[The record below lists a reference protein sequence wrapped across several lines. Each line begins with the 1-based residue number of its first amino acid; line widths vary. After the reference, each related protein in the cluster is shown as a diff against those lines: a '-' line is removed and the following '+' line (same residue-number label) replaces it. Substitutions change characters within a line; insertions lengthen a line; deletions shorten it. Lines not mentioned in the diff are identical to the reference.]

1 MVSKVARGPS
11 VINEEIG
18 ERADKS
24 IVYLADLTYTGRVM
38 ASNMMPL
45 GIGLVGAYLLK
56 TRTDIELDLFHYP
69 WDLSEALLSR
79 LPNVIGFASY
89 TWNHELAY
97 AFASRVKAHSPNT
110 VVVFGGPNYGLVHSE
125 MIDYWRRYP
134 LIDFQVVL
142 EGEQSFA
149 DLFEMLVR
157 YNFDVTALKAAQAKP
172 SNCHYQWQGELITGP
187 LLPRI
192 EDLNLLP
199 SPYLSGLMDKFFDGK
214 LVPLVHTTRGC
225 PFTCTFCSEGASYF
239 NKVKQR
245 VDLLPELEYI
255 GQRVGV
261 IKEVRITDANFGMYK
276 EDILKAHLF
285 AQVRDKY
292 GWPENILVST
302 GKNQQERV
310 IEVGKILRGAMLVGA
325 SLQSTDPGVLEK
337 IERTNISIEA
347 LQRVARDG
355 NTRETNTY
363 TELILC
369 LPGDSVAKYTQSLR
383 DVITAGMGVVRTYQ
397 LTMIPQTEL
406 NTPQSRTKYGMTTAF
421 RIMQRGL
428 GRHEVFGELFSSVEP
443 EEVCIGNSTMSL
455 ADWVECRELGLT
467 IEVIHNSDL
476 YSDLAGLCRHFKLSW
491 FDFLLNFYSKRRS
504 YSPSITRLY
513 DQFREDASE
522 GLWSSREELVAEVTE
537 NLDKYLADTE
547 GTNELS
553 KGKAIATFLLF
564 DEIHAV
570 LIHEME
576 EILKKNGSMTELL
589 SVYLREAREFGKYT
603 KGYLLDYSAHFES
616 DFYFDHVRLLD
627 DNYRC
632 NFLSTWSDDAVHYVF
647 HNSESQ
653 AGVIKRY
660 LDQYGTTIDGLG
672 KILMSVPPK
681 QLYRTVERVP

>member
-1 MVSKVARGPS
+1 M
-11 VINEEIG
+11 
-18 ERADKS
+18 
-24 IVYLADLTYTGRVM
+24 
-38 ASNMMPL
+38 
-45 GIGLVGAYLLK
+45 
-56 TRTDIELDLFHYP
+56 
-69 WDLSEALLSR
+69 
-79 LPNVIGFASY
+79 
-89 TWNHELAY
+89 
-97 AFASRVKAHSPNT
+97 
-110 VVVFGGPNYGLVHSE
+110 VVFGGPNYGLVHSE
-125 MIDYWRRYP
+125 MMDYWRKYP

-149 DLFEMLVR
+149 DLFETLLR
-157 YNFDVTALKAAQAKP
+157 YGFDVSALKSAEVRPA
-172 SNCHYQWQGELITGP
+172 NCHYQWQGELVTGP

-192 EDLNLLP
+192 ADLNDLP
-199 SPYLSGLMDKFFDGK
+199 SPYLSGLMDKFFDGT
-214 LVPLVHTTRGC
+214 LVPMVHTTRGC

-245 VDLLPELEYI
+245 VDLLAELEYI
-255 GQRVGV
+255 GQRVGP

-276 EDILKAHLF
+276 EDIPKAHLF

-292 GWPENILVST
+292 GWPENICVST

-325 SLQSTDPGVLEK
+325 SLQSTDPDVLKK

-428 GRHEVFGELFSSVEP
+428 GTYELFGKSFTSVEP
-443 EEVCIGNSTMSL
+443 EEICIGNSTMPL

-467 IEVIHNSDL
+467 IEAVHNSDL
-476 YSDLAGLCRHFKLSW
+476 YSDLAGLCRHFGLSW
-491 FDFLLNFYSKRRS
+491 FDLLHKFYSKRRS
-504 YSPSITRLY
+504 YTPGITQLY
-513 DQFREDASE
+513 DKFRTDASE
-522 GLWSSREELVAEVTE
+522 DLWSSREELVAEVTA
-537 NLDKYLADTE
+537 NIDKYLDDTE

-570 LIHEME
+570 LFREME
-576 EILKKNGSMTELL
+576 DLLEKNGLMTDLL
-589 SVYLREAREFGKYT
+589 SVYLREARDFSKFK
-603 KGYLLDYSAHFES
+603 KGSLLDYSAHFEG
-616 DFYFDHVRLLD
+616 DFHFDHVSLLN
-627 DNYRC
+627 DNYKG
-632 NFLSTWSDDAVHYVF
+632 NPLSTWSVDAIRHVF
-647 HNSESQ
+647 RNSDAQ
-653 AGVIKRY
+653 VGVIKRY

-672 KILMSVPPK
+672 KILMRVPPK
-681 QLYRTVERVP
+681 QLYRTVETSSSLVTAY

>member
-1 MVSKVARGPS
+1 MKAAKGFS
-11 VINEEIG
+11 VLEEIG
-18 ERADKS
+18 EAADKS
-24 IVYLADLTYTGRVM
+24 LVYLADLTYMGPVM

-56 TRTDIELDLFHYP
+56 ARTDVELELFHYP
-69 WDLSEALLSR
+69 ADLSEALMSR
-79 LPNVIGFASY
+79 LPSVIGFASY
-89 TWNHELAY
+89 IWNHELAY

-157 YNFDVTALKAAQAKP
+157 YNFDVTALKAAQVKP

-199 SPYLSGLMDKFFDGK
+199 SPYLSGLMDKFFDGA
-214 LVPLVHTTRGC
+214 LVPMVHTTRGC
-225 PFTCTFCSEGASYF
+225 PFTCTFCNEGAAYF

-245 VDLLPELEYI
+245 VDLQAELDYI
-255 GQRVGV
+255 GQRVGA

-276 EDILKAHLF
+276 EDIPKAHLF
-285 AQVRDKY
+285 AQVRNRY
-292 GWPENILVST
+292 GWPDNIHVAT

-325 SLQSTDPGVLEK
+325 SLQSTDPDVLEK
-337 IERTNISIEA
+337 IERSNISIEA
-347 LQRVARDG
+347 LQRVARDET
-355 NTRETNTY
+355 TRETGTY

-369 LPGDSVAKYTQSLR
+369 LPGDSVSKYIKSLR
-383 DVITAGMGVVRTYQ
+383 DVISAGMGVVKTYQ

-406 NTPQSRTKYGMTTAF
+406 NTPQSRAKYAMTTAF
-421 RIMQRGL
+421 RVMQRGL
-428 GRHEVFGELFSSVEP
+428 GRHEVFGESFTSIEP
-443 EEVCIGNSTMSL
+443 EEVCISNSTMSW
-455 ADWVECRELGLT
+455 ADWLECRELGLT

-476 YSDLAGLCRHFKLSW
+476 YSDLAGLCRHFDLSW
-491 FDFLLNFYSKRRS
+491 FDFLLNFNSKRRS
-504 YSPSITRLY
+504 YTPGITQLY
-513 DQFREDASE
+513 DKFRADARDGLWPSRED
-522 GLWSSREELVAEVTE
+522 LVAEVSET
-537 NLDKYLADTE
+537 LDKYLADTE

-553 KGKAIATFLLF
+553 KGKAIASVSLF

-570 LIHEME
+570 LSQEME
-576 EILKKNGSMTELL
+576 ELLKANGCMTELL
-589 SVYLREAREFGKYT
+589 SLYLQEARQFGKLI
-603 KGYLLDYSAHFES
+603 KGTLLEYSARYEG
-616 DFYFDHVRLLD
+616 DFHFDHVALLN

-632 NFLSTWSDDAVHYVF
+632 NPVSTWSADAIHLVF
-647 HNSESQ
+647 ENSEAQ
-653 AGVIKRY
+653 ASVIKGY

-672 KILMSVPPK
+672 KILMRVPPK
-681 QLYRTVERVP
+681 QLYRTVQKVR

>member
-1 MVSKVARGPS
+1 MNLKVAIAPS
-11 VINEEIG
+11 VINGVIG
-18 ERADKS
+18 KPTDKS
-24 IVYLADLTYTGRVM
+24 LVYLADLTYTGRVM
-38 ASNMMPL
+38 GSNMMPL

-56 TRTDIELDLFHYP
+56 MRTDVDLELFHYP
-69 WDLSEALLSR
+69 GDLSEALLGR

-97 AFASRVKAHSPNT
+97 AFASRIKAHSPNT
-110 VVVFGGPNYGLVHSE
+110 VVVFGGPNYGLEHSE
-125 MIDYWRRYP
+125 MRTYWRRYP

-157 YNFDVTALKAAQAKP
+157 YSFDVTALKSARIKP
-172 SNCHYQWQGELITGP
+172 SNCHYQWLGELITGP

-192 EDLNLLP
+192 ANLNDLP
-199 SPYLSGLMDKFFDGK
+199 SPYLSGLMDKFFDGT
-214 LVPLVHTTRGC
+214 LVPMVHTTRGC

-245 VDLLPELEYI
+245 VDLEAELDYI

-276 EDILKAHLF
+276 EDIPKAHLF
-285 AQVRDKY
+285 AKVRDKY
-292 GWPENILVST
+292 GWPDNICVST

-325 SLQSTDPGVLEK
+325 SLQSTDPDVLEK

-355 NTRETNTY
+355 NTQETNTY

-369 LPGDSVAKYTQSLR
+369 LPGDSVAKYTKSLR
-383 DVITAGMGVVRTYQ
+383 DVISAGMGVVRSYQ

-406 NTPQSRTKYGMTTAF
+406 NTPQSRIRYGMTTAF

-428 GRHEVFGELFSSVEP
+428 GQYEVFGESFTSVEP
-443 EEVCIGNSTMSL
+443 EEICIGNSTMSL

-467 IEVIHNSDL
+467 IEALHNSDL
-476 YSDLAGLCRHFKLSW
+476 YSDLAGLCRHFDLSW
-491 FDFLLNFYSKRRS
+491 FDFLLNFHLKRRS
-504 YSPSITRLY
+504 YTLNITQLY
-513 DQFREDASE
+513 DKFRADASE
-522 GLWSSREELVAEVTE
+522 DLWSSREELVGEVNE

-547 GTNELS
+547 GNNELS

-570 LIHEME
+570 LFQEME
-576 EILKKNGSMTELL
+576 ELLKANGFMNELL
-589 SVYLREAREFGKYT
+589 GVYLREARQFGKLS
-603 KGYLLDYSAHFES
+603 KGSLLEYSARYEG
-616 DFYFDHVRLLD
+616 DFHFDHVSLLR

-632 NFLSTWSDDAVHYVF
+632 NPLTTWPAEAVHYVF
-647 HNSESQ
+647 HNSQSQ
-653 AGVIKRY
+653 ASVIKRF

-672 KILMSVPPK
+672 KILMRVPPK
-681 QLYRTVERVP
+681 QLYRTVQKVP